1 MDWELIFW
9 IVCGVLAL
17 MFGIVIVLPWNEHY
31 DKKDPYK
38 YCPKEQEDY

>member
-17 MFGIVIVLPWNEHY
+17 AFGIAIALPWNEHY
-31 DKKDPYK
+31 GKKDPYK
-38 YCPKEQEDY
+38 YCPKEREEY